1 MKNALIV
8 AAMAIL
14 TPAFATAQSAD
25 AFTHVAGN
33 VYYLQN
39 GSYNS
44 LVVVTEEGTLVVD
57 PNGRTA
63 QQLQD
68 NLPALTDQPVTHLI
82 FSHSH
87 GDHASGGDVYG
98 DDVQAIAHSN
108 APATLGGVGLDAQFD
123 QEHSVQLGKN
133 TIELTYLGSGD
144 EEDMIATVVRPENV
158 VFLVDVA
165 APERMFYTSL
175 GGDNVEG
182 WYQQI
187 LTAEALEF
195 DIFVPGHGRV
205 GNHDD
210 LTNVRLYMEE
220 LRADVLKGLQ
230 AGKSTNQLVE
240 ELIYT
245 GRNHWQQYEAW
256 RPSNVRGMAQ
266 HLINGGVVDY

>member
-14 TPAFATAQSAD
+14 MPAIATAQSAD

-33 VYYLQN
+33 VYYFQN

-63 QQLQD
+63 EQLQN
-68 NLPALTDQPVTHLI
+68 NLPSLTDQPVTHLI

-108 APATLGGVGLDAQFD
+108 APATLGGVSLDAQFD
-123 QEHSVQLGKN
+123 QEHSFQLGKN
-133 TIELTYLGSGD
+133 TIELTYLGPGD

-175 GGDNVEG
+175 GRNNVQG

-195 DIFVPGHGRV
+195 DTFVPGHGRV
-205 GNHDD
+205 GDHDD

-240 ELIYT
+240 ELTYPD
-245 GRNHWQQYEAW
+245 RSHWQQYDTW
-256 RPSNVRGMAQ
+256 RPSNVRGMAR
-266 HLINGGVVDY
+266 HLIKSGIVDY